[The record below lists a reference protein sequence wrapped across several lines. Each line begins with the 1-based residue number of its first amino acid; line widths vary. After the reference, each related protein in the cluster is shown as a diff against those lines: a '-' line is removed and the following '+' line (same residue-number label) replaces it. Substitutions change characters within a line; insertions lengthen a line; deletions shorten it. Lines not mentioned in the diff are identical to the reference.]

1 MWFTPP
7 TVLLGLLLCPWMWGI
22 LFWWDP
28 TFSRWGLF
36 SSELQFWCSH
46 RRRWARVLLLC
57 HLGLSSCRHFLF
69 FQSHQ
74 GLMVYMWNLNVGKW
88 VCSCLVLE
96 MCIESILCT
105 NLSGIQVDTWLM
117 FTWFM
122 FKDVQGRIICAES
135 ESQNQSWWPV
145 ISYCGGRLLS
155 LVIWENTIY

>member
-1 MWFTPP
+1 MWFVPP
-7 TVLLGLLLCPWMWGI
+7 TVLLGLPVPLDVGY
-22 LFWWDP
+22 LFWWDS
-28 TFSRWGLF
+28 TLSCRGLF
-36 SSELQFWCSH
+36 SSELQFWCSY
-46 RRRWARVLLLC
+46 RRWAHLLLLC
-57 HLGLSSCRHFLF
+57 HLGLPSCRHFLF

-88 VCSCLVLE
+88 VYSRLVLE
-96 MCIESILCT
+96 MCIESILCS

-145 ISYCGGRLLS
+145 ISYCGGWLLS
-155 LVIWENTIY
+155 LAIWENTIY